1 MVDLNL
7 NISIVILTVNGLK
20 TPFKEIVRIGLKIW
34 PNHSSPQYI
43 HYRYNYII

>member
-20 TPFKEIVRIGLKIW
+20 TPFKEIVRIGLKI
-34 PNHSSPQYI
+34 
-43 HYRYNYII
+43 